1 MLIIGGVVPSRRDEV
16 QPSAWGRNQGHFYAI
31 NDFVCVSKHLVVLH
45 RGEMKR
51 NPEKMMF
58 FVLWYIFSERSRAI
72 RRGCCFL
79 MIGFRDW
86 YSELGLYR
94 LAVDCLLLKITCNS
108 PLNTQKCNLNL
119 WNLISYMLVI
129 TSGAWNW
136 CANTHAIAS
145 CIKKFSTPHKFNQQ
159 LLSSIAA
166 LCPPTI
172 NPMHCST
179 MYCYSSEHHRI
190 AWLRILLLFPVRHSE
205 DDPKW

>member
-1 MLIIGGVVPSRRDEV
+1 MTLVVL
-16 QPSAWGRNQGHFYAI
+16 PSAW
-31 NDFVCVSKHLVVLH
+31 LH

-129 TSGAWNW
+129 TSGEWNW

-145 CIKKFSTPHKFNQQ
+145 CIKQFSTPHKFNQQ

-190 AWLRILLLFPVRHSE
+190 RDCAYCYCSQFDTRKMIQNDSLQLSNREGQLLRQAPRLGLYPQIPAKLVTG
-205 DDPKW
+205 